1 MKKLIS
7 QALNRIG
14 TANNSLLFSASTPGV
29 TTNKD
34 PAVFS
39 TDPLLAAMPVRQ
51 AKYAGCISKAGFVV
65 SAACR

>member
-14 TANNSLLFSASTPGV
+14 TANNSLLFSASTPGI
-29 TTNKD
+29 TANKD
-34 PAVFS
+34 PAVFIAA
-39 TDPLLAAMPVRQ
+39 PLRVMMPARQ